1 VTVRLDNEALY
12 AELHNDH
19 LSPADKALIAAA
31 FRQLVTPSGTKIAHT
46 PSDLATMVRGDKA
59 AMRHLLQLLSTGD
72 QRILR
77 EVPPALDED
86 PNRHDDGESRYE
98 LFHDVLAVA
107 ALE

>member
-1 VTVRLDNEALY
+1 
-12 AELHNDH
+12 
-19 LSPADKALIAAA
+19 
-31 FRQLVTPSGTKIAHT
+31 
-46 PSDLATMVRGDKA
+46 MVRADKA

-107 ALE
+107 ALEWYGRFDAEEQRRETEEKLVRESKEASPFTNSVRGARFACRGLPNRH